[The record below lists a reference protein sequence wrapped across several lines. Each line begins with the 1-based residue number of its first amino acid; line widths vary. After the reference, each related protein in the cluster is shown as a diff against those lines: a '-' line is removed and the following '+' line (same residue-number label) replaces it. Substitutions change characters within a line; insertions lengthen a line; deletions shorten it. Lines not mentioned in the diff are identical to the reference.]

1 MPYFAGFNPTRADAA
16 LYRVMFLKK
25 AAVNFREVS
34 GYRIELP
41 PFLGVKDLGLA

>member
-1 MPYFAGFNPTRADAA
+1 
-16 LYRVMFLKK
+16 MFLKK
-25 AAVNFREVS
+25 AAVNFREVP